1 MSSQIITDLYQQLNQ
16 EYFGPDVVL
25 DDLTRYSCYHVP
37 HFYYNYYVYKYTLG
51 MCCALAITARVTK
64 QDTQQIECYLQFLK
78 SGGSKPPIE
87 LLQTANVDP
96 LSDQLYDDAFHYF
109 EDLLNEF
116 ESLMLEKE

>member
-1 MSSQIITDLYQQLNQ
+1 
-16 EYFGPDVVL
+16 
-25 DDLTRYSCYHVP
+25 
-37 HFYYNYYVYKYTLG
+37 